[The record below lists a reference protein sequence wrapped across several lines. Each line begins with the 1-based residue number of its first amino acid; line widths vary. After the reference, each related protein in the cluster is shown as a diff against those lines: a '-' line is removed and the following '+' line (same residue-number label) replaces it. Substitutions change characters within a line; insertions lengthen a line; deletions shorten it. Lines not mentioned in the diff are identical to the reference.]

1 MTTKE
6 TVAGLFSVEYVL
18 KVGCPMQSIND
29 FHDGNYFNHYPQ
41 KLELVA
47 TTIFMVIIIIARLCF
62 TFSNF
67 VALVLH
73 FKAVDK

>member
-18 KVGCPMQSIND
+18 KVGCPMQSINN
-29 FHDGNYFNHYPQ
+29 FHGNYFNYYLQ

-47 TTIFMVIIIIARLCF
+47 TTIFKVIIIIARLVI
-62 TFSNF
+62 SM
-67 VALVLH
+67 LH
-73 FKAVDK
+73 FLMF